1 MIRTGDQIIITE
13 FGLRL
18 KNIRKSKKLSLRGFA
33 AIADMDFA
41 QIDKME
47 KGETNPTLT
56 TLLRLAE
63 ALQVDPAELIK
74 GLSALK

>member
-1 MIRTGDQIIITE
+1 MIRPGDQIIITE
-13 FGLRL
+13 FGARL
-18 KNIRKSKKLSLRGFA
+18 KNFRKARKLSLRGFA

-63 ALQVDPAELIK
+63 ALQADPNELIR